1 MTECPKT
8 QAPGSRLEKK
18 EVRSIGFL
26 IYLSALSG
34 LNALGTAIG
43 FPAFPA
49 MEAALNVPKGSG
61 ALTLTVFLAGFS
73 IAPLICGPLSD
84 RFGRRAIILTGLSA
98 LLVSSIGCAFAPSMT
113 VMLFFRV
120 IQGTGA
126 GFSVVMPT
134 AIIRDLLE
142 GDIARSYQ
150 GQVNA
155 ILGFAPLLAPFLG
168 NIIYISLGW
177 RMIYAFLGVASLILL
192 LYTIFRF
199 KESLPLD
206 RRQSI
211 APRTIGG
218 NYLRLLTNPVY
229 MSASLTYIFTFGAVF
244 AFVSGS
250 SLAFQ
255 EYFKMNSTTYSLI
268 FFCTSSC
275 MMIGA
280 FLSAMLSRKGVTT
293 YTQFNTGFTFI
304 LSSALTL
311 FFWPWMG
318 LTGIAL
324 IVAAASMNEFAFGLN
339 TPNSIHEAL
348 TPVPDIVGSATGLM
362 RSLQMGMASVASYFV
377 VLLADANPQK
387 SVFAIGTTM
396 LACSLLSFSSYLFL
410 RFKRRAGAS
419 GR

>member
-1 MTECPKT
+1 MTDCGAHP
-8 QAPGSRLEKK
+8 APSERKD
-18 EVRSIGFL
+18 VRSIGFL
-26 IYLSALSG
+26 IYLSTLSG

-49 MEAALNVPKGSG
+49 MEAAFNAPKGSG

-84 RFGRRAIILTGLSA
+84 RFGRRVIIFTGLSA
-98 LLVSSIGCAFAPSMT
+98 LFVSSIGCTFAPSMP
-113 VMLFFRV
+113 VMLFFR
-120 IQGTGA
+120 IIAGIGA

-134 AIIRDLLE
+134 AVIRDLLE

-155 ILGFAPLLAPFLG
+155 VLGFAPLLAPFIG
-168 NIIYISLGW
+168 NLIYITFGW
-177 RMIYAFLGVASLILL
+177 RMIYAFLGIASFILL
-192 LYTIFRF
+192 LYTTFRF
-199 KESLPLD
+199 RESLPLD

-218 NYLRLLTNPVY
+218 NYVKLLTNPVY

-255 EYFKMNSTTYSLI
+255 QYFKMDSTTYSMI
-268 FFCTSSC
+268 FFCTSSS

-280 FLSAMLSRKGVTT
+280 FLSAFLSRRGVTT
-293 YTQFNTGFTFI
+293 HAQFNTGFTFI
-304 LSSALTL
+304 LVSALTL

-324 IVAAASMNEFAFGLN
+324 IVIGASMNEFAFGLN

-348 TPVPDIVGSATGLM
+348 TPVPNIVGSATGLM
-362 RSLQMGMASVASYFV
+362 RSLQMGMASLASYIV
-377 VLLADANPQK
+377 VRLADAKPEK

-396 LACSLLSFSSYLFL
+396 LICSLLSFSSYLFL
-410 RFKRRAGAS
+410 RFKKRARTSGA
-419 GR
+419 